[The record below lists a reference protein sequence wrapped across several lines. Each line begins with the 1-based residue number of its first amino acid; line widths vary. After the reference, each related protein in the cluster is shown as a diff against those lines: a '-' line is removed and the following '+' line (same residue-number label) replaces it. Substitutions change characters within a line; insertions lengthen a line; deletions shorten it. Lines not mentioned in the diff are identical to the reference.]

1 MDEKIT
7 SRENAKIK
15 YACRLSS
22 SAAFRRSEGRFLA
35 EGRKLCPE
43 LARGAQLETLFYT
56 EDAMARCPELADLPG
71 EHYLV
76 EDHVADKLA
85 DVGTHQGV
93 FGVFR
98 TPVHTLDEV
107 HTGGRYLALERVQDP
122 GNVGTLLR
130 SAGKGHPLP
139 GRCAV
144 PVPAAERGTVRLPR
158 RRVRGHRQRGPGPD
172 RRDHCGLHQHGA
184 HPHDRPGG
192 EPERRHCGQ
201 HPAVAFPGRGAVMGP
216 GGQTSLFAPEPAPD
230 PLLCWLWL
238 AHVMGPASSH
248 AGRVLDAFGGAQEAW
263 EARDTQEFRQ
273 AAGLAAAKRA
283 GQLTPE
289 QYQGLAD
296 RCRALGVRILPF
308 DDPDYPLAFSRI
320 PDMPL
325 VLYCTGDPVWLNE
338 PGTVGIV
345 GSRKPTDYGL
355 QAAADIGEA
364 LARSGALIVSGLA
377 DGLDSAGHRAAVKN
391 GCPTIGILG
400 VPIDRTYPAANVALR
415 HTIEQNGCILSEYAP
430 GESTPGPV
438 GFLQRNRLIAAL
450 SSALLVV
457 EAREKSGTMSTVS
470 HAERYGKPVFA
481 VPGSIY
487 SPDSAGTNRLLHE
500 GRARAACSG
509 ADLVQA
515 LGLQASAA
523 PEAETRQPD
532 PMTDTERRV
541 LACVGPQPLGVEEL
555 CVRSGLPTASLLST
569 LMKLQLTGRVTC
581 LPGKRY
587 VLR

>member
-1 MDEKIT
+1 MT
-7 SRENAKIK
+7 
-15 YACRLSS
+15 
-22 SAAFRRSEGRFLA
+22 
-35 EGRKLCPE
+35 
-43 LARGAQLETLFYT
+43 
-56 EDAMARCPELADLPG
+56 
-71 EHYLV
+71 
-76 EDHVADKLA
+76 
-85 DVGTHQGV
+85 
-93 FGVFR
+93 
-98 TPVHTLDEV
+98 
-107 HTGGRYLALERVQDP
+107 
-122 GNVGTLLR
+122 
-130 SAGKGHPLP
+130 
-139 GRCAV
+139 
-144 PVPAAERGTVRLPR
+144 
-158 RRVRGHRQRGPGPD
+158 GPG
-172 RRDHCGLHQHGA
+172 
-184 HPHDRPGG
+184 
-192 EPERRHCGQ
+192 
-201 HPAVAFPGRGAVMGP
+201 F
-216 GGQTSLFAPEPAPD
+216 GQTSLFPPEPAPD

-238 AHVMGPASSH
+238 ANTLGAGSSH
-248 AGRVLDAFGGAQEAW
+248 AGRVLDVFGGAQEAW
-263 EARDTQEFRQ
+263 ENRDSDAFRKAVGSPAFARANLPDNTPAHYRAFARRC
-273 AAGLAAAKRA
+273 AARNI
-283 GQLTPE
+283 
-289 QYQGLAD
+289 
-296 RCRALGVRILPF
+296 RILPY

-532 PMTDTERRV
+532 PMSDTERRV

>member
-1 MDEKIT
+1 MN
-7 SRENAKIK
+7 RAG
-15 YACRLSS
+15 
-22 SAAFRRSEGRFLA
+22 EG
-35 EGRKLCPE
+35 
-43 LARGAQLETLFYT
+43 QL
-56 EDAMARCPELADLPG
+56 
-71 EHYLV
+71 
-76 EDHVADKLA
+76 
-85 DVGTHQGV
+85 
-93 FGVFR
+93 
-98 TPVHTLDEV
+98 
-107 HTGGRYLALERVQDP
+107 
-122 GNVGTLLR
+122 
-130 SAGKGHPLP
+130 
-139 GRCAV
+139 
-144 PVPAAERGTVRLPR
+144 
-158 RRVRGHRQRGPGPD
+158 
-172 RRDHCGLHQHGA
+172 
-184 HPHDRPGG
+184 
-192 EPERRHCGQ
+192 
-201 HPAVAFPGRGAVMGP
+201 
-216 GGQTSLFAPEPAPD
+216 SLFPPEPAPD

-238 AHVMGPASSH
+238 AGTLG
-248 AGRVLDAFGGAQEAW
+248 AGSLRAGAVLDAFGGAQEAW
-263 EARDTQEFRQ
+263 EARDTDAF
-273 AAGLAAAKRA
+273 AAAVGPAAAQRA
-283 GQLTPE
+283 CLPNNTPVH
-289 QYQGLAD
+289 YSAFAR
-296 RCRALGVRILPF
+296 RCAARRIRILTY